1 MIETLEKIKVPAQFQ
16 EYPRMRFMGNKYK
29 LIPWL
34 HEIFQII
41 DFQSVLEPFS
51 GSGTVSYLFKTLD
64 KRVKSSDFLIFP
76 NVITKAI
83 VENNEV
89 EITEKSID
97 AILKAPLIKNGFAL
111 KTYKN
116 IFFDKEDLEF
126 IDSFWS
132 QINRLDNEYEINI
145 AKTALIRSCAKRQPR
160 GVFTVASSDKY
171 DDGRR
176 DLKLSLREHFIEQC
190 QIVNNAVFSSNQP
203 CTSLK
208 SDVFEQNDLNYDL
221 VYLDPPYI
229 PKENDNCYMKR
240 YHFLEGVACHW
251 KDQEIMETSKVK
263 KIKKPFTPF
272 SYKRTAIQTFDNL
285 FRFYKNSKIALSYS
299 SNSIP
304 SLENLTDLMSNY
316 KNNVE
321 VFEMDYTYSFG
332 THKNAKANQAKEYLI
347 LGQ

>member
-1 MIETLEKIKVPAQFQ
+1 MIETLEKLKIPAQFQ

-34 HEIFQII
+34 HEIFQNI

-64 KRVKSSDFLIFP
+64 KQVKTSDFLIFP

-89 EITEKSID
+89 KISKKSI
-97 AILKAPLIKNGFAL
+97 AKILNAPKIENGFAL

-116 IFFDKEDLEF
+116 IFFHKDDLNF

-132 QINRLDNEYEINI
+132 QINTFDNEYEFNI

-190 QIVNNAVFSSNQP
+190 EIVNKAVFFSKQP
-203 CTSLK
+203 CLSMQ
-208 SDVFEQNDLNYDL
+208 SDVFNQQDLSYDL

-240 YHFLEGVACHW
+240 YHFLEGVACNW

-272 SYKRTAIQTFDNL
+272 SYKRTAVQTFDNL
-285 FRFYKNSKIALSYS
+285 FKQFKNSKIALSYS

-304 SLENLTDLMSNY
+304 SLKDLTDLMRKY
-316 KNNVE
+316 KNHIE

-332 THKNAKANQAKEYLI
+332 THENVKINQAKEYLI

>member
-34 HEIFQII
+34 HEIFQTI

-64 KRVKSSDFLIFP
+64 KRVKASDFLIFP

-89 EITEKSID
+89 EISKKSID
-97 AILKAPLIKNGFAL
+97 KIINAAKIKSGFAI
-111 KTYKN
+111 KTYEN
-116 IFFDKEDLEF
+116 IFFNNEDLNF

-132 QINRLDNEYEINI
+132 QINTLDNEYEINI
-145 AKTALIRSCAKRQPR
+145 AKTALIRSCAKRQTR

-176 DLKLSLREHFIEQC
+176 DLRLSLKEHFIEQC
-190 QIVNNAVFSSNQP
+190 EIVNKAVFSSNQQ
-203 CTSLK
+203 CLSLK
-208 SDVFEQNDLNYDL
+208 SDVFNQNDLSYDL

-240 YHFLEGVACHW
+240 YHFLEGVACYW

-285 FRFYKNSKIALSYS
+285 FKHFQNSKVALSYS

-304 SLENLTDLMSNY
+304 SLDILTGLMNKYNS
-316 KNNVE
+316 KVE
-321 VFEMDYTYSFG
+321 VFEMDYTYTFG
-332 THKNAKANQAKEYLI
+332 THKNAKINQAKEYLI